1 MSDFQYKSGATWY
14 DVPATAHPDD
24 ESGSIT
30 VEYPAAAAIDGQGDP
45 AGAVGQPE
53 LIIAGRMNGTG
64 MAFWTAFF
72 ASATAETAT
81 LTGITG
87 YDPRTAA
94 WVKYTGTLWRPQAK
108 VKPGASAGSTW
119 YENVLIRVKNLV
131 VTT

>member
-1 MSDFQYKSGATWY
+1 MGDFQYKSGATWY

-30 VEYPAAAAIDGQGDP
+30 VEYPAAPDLDGLGNP
-45 AGAVGQPE
+45 AGAIGQPE
-53 LIIAGRMNGTG
+53 LVIAGRMNGTG

-72 ASATAETAT
+72 AAVTDETAT

-87 YDPRTAA
+87 YDRRTAA
-94 WVKYTGTLWRPQAK
+94 WVKYTGTLWRPQAQ
-108 VKPGASAGSTW
+108 VKPGANAGSTW
-119 YENVLIRVKNLV
+119 YEGVLIRVKNLV

>member
-1 MSDFQYKSGATWY
+1 MGNFQYKSGATWY
-14 DVPATAHPDD
+14 DVPAAAHPDD

-30 VEYPAAAAIDGQGDP
+30 VTYAAASDLDGLGNP
-45 AGAVGQPE
+45 AGAIGLPE
-53 LIIAGRMNGTG
+53 LVIEGRLNGTG

-72 ASATAETAT
+72 ATAAAETAT

-108 VKPGASAGSTW
+108 VQPGANAGSTW
-119 YENVLIRVKNLV
+119 YDAVRIRVKNIT

>member
-30 VEYPAAAAIDGQGDP
+30 VVYPAAADMDGLGNP
-45 AGAVGQPE
+45 AGAIGQPE
-53 LIIAGRMNGTG
+53 LQIAGRLNGTG
-64 MAFWTAFF
+64 MAWWVAFF
-72 ASATAETAT
+72 ATATAETAT

-108 VKPGASAGSTW
+108 VKPGANAGSTW
-119 YENVLIRVKNLV
+119 YDGVLIKIKNLV

>member
-14 DVPATAHPDD
+14 DVPATAHPDY
-24 ESGSIT
+24 EIGSIT
-30 VEYPAAAAIDGQGDP
+30 VAYPVAQDIDGLGNP
-45 AGAVGQPE
+45 AGAIGQPE
-53 LIIAGRMNGTG
+53 LLIEGRMNGTG

-72 ASATAETAT
+72 AGATSETAT

-87 YDPRTAA
+87 YDPRSAA

-108 VKPGASAGSTW
+108 VKPGANAGSTW
-119 YENVLIRVKNLV
+119 YEAVQIRVKNLV